1 MDSLKSVLVQLK
13 DQKNSL
19 YWSNQRAKF
28 VRKADTNFVRPDS
41 AIACY
46 YLSDGKLLMQ
56 ESIEFDSQ
64 KSRTAYIERYYDNK
78 RQVVYAEHWFVMNAA
93 LFDGK
98 LEKKERWEYDK
109 LGRTILHVTYYSG
122 MTGWTERRYYSYDVD
137 GNSTVTL
144 KKFKSWVFWD

>member
-1 MDSLKSVLVQLK
+1 VQLK

-28 VRKADTNFVRPDS
+28 VKKVDTIFVRPDS
-41 AIACY
+41 AIASY

-64 KSRTAYIERYYDNK
+64 KSRTAYIERYYNDN
-78 RQVVYAEHWFVMNAA
+78 QHVVYAEHWFVMNAG

-109 LGRTILHVTYYSG
+109 LGRPILQVTYYSG
-122 MTGWTERRYYSYDVD
+122 MIGWTERRYYSYDD
-137 GNSTVTL
+137 YGNANITL